1 MDNSEEKQTYE
12 LIDALLK
19 RKDPALVGIRKILR
33 GKTDSLSPEKSFSAH
48 TPEVFSVETEKK
60 SRENETIFTDSEVE
74 TLEFEKKISLLEET
88 IKQKEAEIETV
99 RKESFESGK
108 ARGIAE
114 SREEVKTAIQ
124 EIEEKMKIEVQK
136 RLAEQINQEF
146 ADRLKYFKS
155 LESDI
160 YQAVISIAKKV
171 VSAEI
176 SPNSDLILNVIKQ
189 SLSYISQRDV
199 IKIQVSQDDYEYVKN
214 NVNSFNRH
222 NDGVYEVEILAD
234 EHVKPGGCLI
244 ETNSTI
250 VDAQVE
256 KRTENVLELVEK
268 IWNETKN
275 SDISKELSE
284 EEEKDETTDI
294 N

>member
-1 MDNSEEKQTYE
+1 MENSEEKQTYE

-48 TPEVFSVETEKK
+48 TPEVFSVETENK

-74 TLEFEKKISLLEET
+74 TLEFEKKISLLEEI

-99 RKESFESGK
+99 KKESFESGK

-114 SREEVKTAIQ
+114 SREEVKAAIQ

-146 ADRLKYFKS
+146 EDRMKYFKS

-160 YQAVISIAKKV
+160 YNAVISIAKKV

-176 SPNSDLILNVIKQ
+176 SPNSDLILNVIKR
-189 SLSYISQRDV
+189 SLSYISQRDG
-199 IKIQVSQDDYEYVKN
+199 IKIRVSQDDYEYVKN
-214 NVNSFNRH
+214 NVCSFNRH
-222 NDGVYEVEILAD
+222 NDGTYEIEVVAD
-234 EHVKPGGCLI
+234 EHVKAGGCLI

-250 VDAQVE
+250 IDAQIE
-256 KRTENVLELVEK
+256 KRSENVMELVEK

-275 SDISKELSE
+275 SDISKEFSVDKE
-284 EEEKDETTDI
+284 EETE
-294 N
+294 NSR